1 MGGGLLPRW
10 ETTTSPELDRV
21 SVMAG
26 GNLWHLPLPP
36 SLSSHRKAAGVLPV
50 RAKAVGGVCG
60 HPSPAMQP
68 APLVPI
74 KTPSHPLPRLSLS
87 SQRKGFKIPTFKIP
101 MFKIPMNQN
110 TNRPYQNTNRP
121 YQNTNGPYQNTN
133 KHYQNT
139 NNAFS
144 NTNGESS

>member
-50 RAKAVGGVCG
+50 RAKAVGGVWASKPRHATG
-60 HPSPAMQP
+60 PISP
-68 APLVPI
+68 
-74 KTPSHPLPRLSLS
+74 
-87 SQRKGFKIPTFKIP
+87 
-101 MFKIPMNQN
+101 N
-110 TNRPYQNTNRP
+110 
-121 YQNTNGPYQNTN
+121 
-133 KHYQNT
+133 
-139 NNAFS
+139 
-144 NTNGESS
+144 

>member
-1 MGGGLLPRW
+1 MGGGELPPRW

-26 GNLWHLPLPP
+26 GQPVAFASLPP
-36 SLSSHRKAAGVLPV
+36 SLSSHRKAGVLPV

-74 KTPSHPLPRLSLS
+74 KTPSHPLPSLS
-87 SQRKGFKIPTFKIP
+87 RILTIAVSIGINSTWS
-101 MFKIPMNQN
+101 
-110 TNRPYQNTNRP
+110 PYISAWDGQIMIDL
-121 YQNTNGPYQNTN
+121 
-133 KHYQNT
+133 
-139 NNAFS
+139 F
-144 NTNGESS
+144 EII